1 MSRSSKAK
9 RDAKK
14 KKKVNSQ
21 KEVMSIEK
29 INKKLADSIMRVASD
44 GILLSIDELLE
55 EYSSEDITFDMVKDR
70 VIEMCK
76 EDDEDER
83 FCDCLEIILNKLQ
96 EAGDEFRFRR
106 IVNDVKSC
114 KFRV

>member
-1 MSRSSKAK
+1 MSRNSKTK
-9 RDAKK
+9 RDA

-29 INKKLADSIMRVASD
+29 INKKLADSIMRVVSD
-44 GILLSIDELLE
+44 GIILSIDELLE

-76 EDDEDER
+76 EDAEDER
-83 FCDCLEIILNKLQ
+83 FCDFLEIILNKLQ